1 MPSVYKLLY
10 WGFMKKAPH
19 ESLYDKLGN
28 MECQLA
34 ALLTGSP
41 RRDELFEAY
50 YAALA
55 LAEEYKHGP

>member
-1 MPSVYKLLY
+1 MPPKYKLLY
-10 WGFMKKAPH
+10 WGFMKKAKD

-41 RRDELFEAY
+41 RRDELFEFY
-50 YAALA
+50 YAAVA
-55 LAEEYKHGP
+55 FVEEYGHGY